1 MLAKRPHSVHNRVM
15 GAAMTRMLEIVI
27 EPGDQ
32 KVIVRLDEKR
42 PDKAE
47 LEIRREDGEPL
58 RTVETLRQVA
68 A

>member
-1 MLAKRPHSVHNRVM
+1 M

>member
-1 MLAKRPHSVHNRVM
+1 
-15 GAAMTRMLEIVI
+15 MTRMLEIVI